1 MTQDLTVSIVIVSRH
16 RPKALRR
23 CLLGISQL
31 SYQLFEIVI
40 VADPDTC
47 AGLRS
52 VPQAAHAKIHA
63 FDDPNISAARNHGI
77 RLAAGDIVAFIDDDS
92 VPEYSW
98 LTHLVAPF
106 RDPTV
111 MATGGYVLGRNGI
124 SWQSRAKTVDRAGRD
139 AAIDI
144 PDGRATVLTPTP
156 DRAIKTEGTNMAFRR
171 VPLAQIGGFD
181 DRFRFFLDETDLNW
195 RIGLIGW
202 STALVPNAVVHHGYL
217 ESARRRA
224 DRVPTNL
231 TDVGASWGLFLNAYC
246 HKDDI
251 PTRWSDIQNNERARL
266 LRHMVSGALEP
277 GDVGRLMHS
286 LQQGYYSKAN
296 LFDNQKGSSM
306 RPGPIETGSE
316 PFSPCPGTNSDRSDV
331 LAGRI
336 WSLSKLRKQ
345 ATGIAGSGHR
355 VSLFC
360 FSHTALY
367 HRVRF
372 TDQGYWEQTG
382 GLFGRSLRDQPVFQ
396 FWTFSKR
403 LNFEMKR
410 IKVMTSDG

>member
-31 SYQLFEIVI
+31 SYQPFEIVI
-40 VADPDTC
+40 VADPNTC

-52 VPQAAHAKIHA
+52 VPQAAHAKIYT
-63 FDDPNISAARNHGI
+63 FDEPNISAARNHGI

-98 LTHLVAPF
+98 LMHLVAPF

-124 SWQSRAKTVDRAGRD
+124 SWQSRAKTVDRAGRETRL
-139 AAIDI
+139 DI
-144 PDGRATVLTPTP
+144 PGGQATVLTPTP

-181 DRFRFFLDETDLNW
+181 ERFRFFLDETDLNW
-195 RIGLIGW
+195 RFALLGW

-224 DRVPTNL
+224 DRVPTDLFEIGN
-231 TDVGASWGLFLNAYC
+231 SWSLFLNAYC
-246 HKDDI
+246 PQNDI
-251 PTRWSDIQNNERARL
+251 PKRWDEIQKDEKARL
-266 LRHMVSGALEP
+266 LRHMISGAMEP
-277 GDVGRLMHS
+277 QEVGRLMQT
-286 LQQGYYSKAN
+286 LLQGYLGHAEWFTQN
-296 LFDNQKGSSM
+296 DGAPM
-306 RPGPIETGSE
+306 PADPIETGSE
-316 PFSPCPGTNSDRSDV
+316 AFLPFPAMNMDGHDI

-336 WSLSKLRKQ
+336 WSGARLQRQ
-345 ATGIAGSGHR
+345 AARIAGSGHR
-355 VSLFC
+355 ATVFC

-382 GLFGRSLRDQPVFQ
+382 GLFGRSVRDQPVFRL
-396 FWTFSKR
+396 WTFSKR
-403 LNFEMKR
+403 LNFEMNR
-410 IKVMTSDG
+410 IKMMTSDG